1 MSNKEQPKKSSREIV
16 FKVLRQIAYTKLFK
30 KYSSG
35 NFSYDKISINN
46 LVFNETCLVAAR
58 FKDFLIYDDN
68 TEFLRRFYL
77 SKDCNQRLK
86 KILIFYETY
95 SKIFPNYL
103 VLKENKYLYRNIRKK
118 QKMIDAINEI
128 KREEKE
134 NKKKLKEKGGMSGK
148 KNVENNELFTR
159 KIKEEIKTFQKN
171 ISFINYKN
179 SFDTNKDVEDTLI
192 MNQNSISI
200 SILNWKQYEKNS
212 NLDKMENENEKIWG
226 TKIDSFV
233 TNQTNSSISGI
244 VKVLND
250 NKIYTNELANLF
262 LENNIKENKNK
273 TSPIKKQNTK
283 NSQKNNKK
291 ANETVKSKGI
301 INKNLISKEIT
312 SQNLKNN
319 NDKKKINGKNN
330 LYKYAKT
337 SSNVTNSSSIIS
349 KRIKNQIKSSS
360 VTKNKLNKEN
370 KENDK
375 KIVSNINTIS
385 SNTNIH
391 QNTLPKLEKLELKK
405 HFFKTNNNFN
415 TKSSLSKN
423 KNKKNKENLSKNK
436 NNADKKEKILVSN
449 SNENI
454 IKKNSKSKHMSQD
467 LDSNTQKII

>member
-1 MSNKEQPKKSSREIV
+1 
-16 FKVLRQIAYTKLFK
+16 
-30 KYSSG
+30 
-35 NFSYDKISINN
+35 
-46 LVFNETCLVAAR
+46 
-58 FKDFLIYDDN
+58 
-68 TEFLRRFYL
+68 
-77 SKDCNQRLK
+77 
-86 KILIFYETY
+86 
-95 SKIFPNYL
+95 
-103 VLKENKYLYRNIRKK
+103 
-118 QKMIDAINEI
+118 
-128 KREEKE
+128 
-134 NKKKLKEKGGMSGK
+134 
-148 KNVENNELFTR
+148 
-159 KIKEEIKTFQKN
+159 
-171 ISFINYKN
+171 
-179 SFDTNKDVEDTLI
+179 

-349 KRIKNQIKSSS
+349 KRIKKSNKVIICNQK
-360 VTKNKLNKEN
+360 
-370 KENDK
+370 
-375 KIVSNINTIS
+375 
-385 SNTNIH
+385 
-391 QNTLPKLEKLELKK
+391 
-405 HFFKTNNNFN
+405 
-415 TKSSLSKN
+415 
-423 KNKKNKENLSKNK
+423 
-436 NNADKKEKILVSN
+436 
-449 SNENI
+449 
-454 IKKNSKSKHMSQD
+454 
-467 LDSNTQKII
+467 